1 MIASLA
7 YQVLRQIMQ
16 MLTQLA
22 CDGRAKDVELL
33 VLRHQVQRPQLQ
45 PSDRLVLAALSRLLS
60 RAQGLLAGT
69 PPVRGQHSV
78 VAAVLRRC
86 RLARRRG
93 PGRRDS
99 RRSQLSLITTVDA
112 DHSPDDRRT
121 PNGRS
126 RRPGPTPPR
135 RAPRAPAACQADG
148 GGQGQQV
155 VLRAAAR
162 VERLHL
168 EQRRGRAVHAY
179 PAGRRASISFI
190 RQATMS
196 SQIIHARLKT

>member
-1 MIASLA
+1 MDEFPAYKARPARVCTPGTVRHVRRNRVAVQGDPVRLLNRARGADVRRCPPADAGSAVIIWDMIASLA

-16 MLTQLA
+16 MFTQLG

-33 VLRHQVQRPQLQ
+33 VLRHEVAVLRRQVQRPQLQ

-69 PPVRGQHSV
+69 PPVGGQHSV

-99 RRSQLSLITTVDA
+99 RRSQL
-112 DHSPDDRRT
+112 H
-121 PNGRS
+121 
-126 RRPGPTPPR
+126 
-135 RAPRAPAACQADG
+135 
-148 GGQGQQV
+148 
-155 VLRAAAR
+155 
-162 VERLHL
+162 
-168 EQRRGRAVHAY
+168 
-179 PAGRRASISFI
+179 
-190 RQATMS
+190 
-196 SQIIHARLKT
+196 